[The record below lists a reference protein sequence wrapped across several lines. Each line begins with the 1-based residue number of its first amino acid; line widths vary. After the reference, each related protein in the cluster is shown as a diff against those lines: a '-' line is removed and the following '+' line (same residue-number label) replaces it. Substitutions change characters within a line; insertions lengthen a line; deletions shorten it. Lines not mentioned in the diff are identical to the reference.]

1 MAQFQVVN
9 ASTMEKILEQHN
21 IWSRIRSGKFK
32 TVVENKTKARMS
44 KGGYSYIISYY
55 DKSQYVCTIHR
66 IVNKQGNIIHEHIKN
81 IEIEGIRYKLQK

>member
-9 ASTMEKILEQHN
+9 ASTMEKILNQHN
-21 IWSRIRSGKFK
+21 IWSKIHSGKFK
-32 TVVENKTKARMS
+32 IVVENKTKAKMS

-66 IVNKQGNIIHEHIKN
+66 IVNKKGNIIHEHIKN
-81 IEIEGIRYKLQK
+81 LEIKGIRYKLQG